1 MKEINLNL
9 DAFEILKPN
18 KQEKNNIKKDEL
30 NNNRFKEKVSL
41 NMINNGNK
49 NKNKIIKTFILPQE
63 TVDKINDIA
72 KIKSTTYSQVIVDLV
87 NLVKFN

>member
-1 MKEINLNL
+1 MKDINLNL

-30 NNNRFKEKVSL
+30 NDNSFKEKVSL

-49 NKNKIIKTFILPQE
+49 NKIIKTFILPQE
-63 TVDKINDIA
+63 TADKINEIA